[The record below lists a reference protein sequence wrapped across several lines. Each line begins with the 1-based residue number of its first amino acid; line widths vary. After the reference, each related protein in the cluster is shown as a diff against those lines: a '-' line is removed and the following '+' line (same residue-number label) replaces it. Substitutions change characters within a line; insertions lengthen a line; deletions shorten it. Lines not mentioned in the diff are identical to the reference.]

1 MLSVFARNSDAARQ
15 SDIQK
20 LKQTIAT
27 NERRIKA
34 IDKAIEGLFEANI
47 SGKITDERFVKMT
60 ANYEKEQRDLV
71 ELTADNKRKLQ
82 AAEQNKVDLRMLLKG
97 LREYTSIRQL
107 TPELV
112 NTLIQRIEIHSKDKS
127 TKKVKVDIYFTA
139 VGLFS
144 IPTEKEL
151 QAIMEEIRQNPKQLN
166 VSA

>member
-1 MLSVFARNSDAARQ
+1 
-15 SDIQK
+15 
-20 LKQTIAT
+20 
-27 NERRIKA
+27 
-34 IDKAIEGLFEANI
+34 
-47 SGKITDERFVKMT
+47 MT